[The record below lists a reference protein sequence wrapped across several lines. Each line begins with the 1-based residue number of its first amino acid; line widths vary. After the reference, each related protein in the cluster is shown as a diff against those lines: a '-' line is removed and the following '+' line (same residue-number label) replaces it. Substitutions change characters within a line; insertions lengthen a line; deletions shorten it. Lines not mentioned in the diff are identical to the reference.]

1 MDVENDK
8 GVMMMNDDIP
18 ENVRR
23 IFEKRIAGMKDKV
36 LVPPPVF
43 EAMQGEF
50 LTFNEEDGI
59 LENRFPVLKEQLNPY
74 GTMQGGIIAAA
85 VDNTIG
91 PLSMLVA
98 SPNFTRH
105 MELKYRRTILPEVEF
120 VYVTGKLIEQKGRQL
135 FFTASVHDNK
145 GLEYAFAKSMHWI
158 F

>member
-1 MDVENDK
+1 MTHKDL
-8 GVMMMNDDIP
+8 P
-18 ENVRR
+18 ENVKR
-23 IFEKRIAGMKDKV
+23 IFEEKVGEMKDKV
-36 LVPPPVF
+36 MVPPPVF
-43 EAMQGEF
+43 KAMLGEF
-50 LTFNEEDGI
+50 LHFDEKNST

-98 SPNFTRH
+98 PPSFTRNI
-105 MELKYRRTILPEVEF
+105 ELKYRRTILPEIKF
-120 VYVTGKLIEQKGRQL
+120 VYVLGKLVETKGRQL
-135 FFTASVHDNK
+135 FFTASVHDNN